1 MDFRKIRKLCYND
14 VTVSLQEVSVSRW
27 GSKRSFRVAACI
39 ERPPIDGVDIN
50 AMAERLLTPNQ
61 VLLAIDEDGEAAPL
75 PDTGHV
81 YPLRCEVT
89 DRVGSNLLLITWW
102 FYRLSDAAEAV
113 FHGHFD

>member
-61 VLLAIDEDGEAAPL
+61 VLLAIDEDGEAMPL
-75 PDTGHV
+75 PGPGHV
-81 YPLRCEVT
+81 YPVRCEVT
-89 DRVGSNLLLITWW
+89 DRIGSNLLWITWW
-102 FYRLSDAAEAV
+102 FYRWSEPAEV
-113 FHGHFD
+113 RLHGYLD